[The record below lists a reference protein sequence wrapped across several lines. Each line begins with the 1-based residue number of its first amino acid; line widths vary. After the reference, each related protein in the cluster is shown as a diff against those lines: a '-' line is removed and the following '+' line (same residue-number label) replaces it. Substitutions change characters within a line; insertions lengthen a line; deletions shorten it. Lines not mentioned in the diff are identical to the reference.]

1 MGRITK
7 AGAWCNGEVA
17 YLAWMADGPIADC
30 LGFMI
35 TRVHETGPEAGARR
49 ILPTW
54 IAFTDQSNPDW
65 LEQDSSV
72 WPIQQYQ
79 WRDLTLRRS
88 RDEATVRPIDFRIH
102 YEITPLGLASPG
114 RKPVPASDTAPY
126 RDENGKPR
134 YVGPPRPL
142 FFLGEPFKTE
152 SIDVTHDFPGGGAIK
167 ATYTNGIL
175 STQNLLRQLEKVQ
188 GVKPENIAPGPAMRI
203 TEGLLKTLKAHIPKK
218 GDPIR
223 LFLTADV
230 LSFLTMLIDRAET
243 GNGELYLALYEL
255 HDPELI
261 ERLTALVKAGKAH
274 VILSTSG
281 STDLN
286 KKGDPLPRK
295 PVVWDTGNHDA
306 RIGLHA
312 AAPAAERMQDRLFNN
327 NSHIGHN
334 KFAVYVEGGVAR
346 AVMTGSTN
354 WTETGLCTQSN
365 NVILIEDKNVAA
377 RFLAYWKLLRDDPQP
392 VGVPLTV
399 SNHGETA
406 EGFAPSKGVQ
416 GPALRLANAAPTG
429 PVTLKDGKTT
439 VEILFSPNTKAP
451 SKNKTSPTPVDL
463 SRVYS
468 LMEHADSAILFLTFY
483 PGVRGE
489 QNVIGQAAELAVKRP
504 DLLVQGAI
512 SNPAALPPAKPG
524 EPTTYVHQ
532 PGGEVR
538 DLPQRAIWWPDGDT
552 GRVVMVRAA
561 AISAQFGDLRPE
573 LLSAGHAIIHDKIVV
588 IDPLHPDNC
597 TVITGSHNLGYK
609 ASYQNDENLL
619 IVRGNQSLAVAYAI
633 HILDVYDHYVLRAKL
648 QEELRQSL
656 IATGRPPKAE
666 SGGFLNA
673 KASWQGR
680 WFAPAKA
687 PSSRN
692 YFLGL

>member
-1 MGRITK
+1 M
-7 AGAWCNGEVA
+7 
-17 YLAWMADGPIADC
+17 
-30 LGFMI
+30 
-35 TRVHETGPEAGARR
+35 RV
-49 ILPTW
+49 
-54 IAFTDQSNPDW
+54 
-65 LEQDSSV
+65 
-72 WPIQQYQ
+72 
-79 WRDLTLRRS
+79 
-88 RDEATVRPIDFRIH
+88 
-102 YEITPLGLASPG
+102 
-114 RKPVPASDTAPY
+114 
-126 RDENGKPR
+126 
-134 YVGPPRPL
+134 
-142 FFLGEPFKTE
+142 
-152 SIDVTHDFPGGGAIK
+152 
-167 ATYTNGIL
+167 
-175 STQNLLRQLEKVQ
+175 
-188 GVKPENIAPGPAMRI
+188 

-230 LSFLTMLIDRAET
+230 LSFLTVLIDRAET
-243 GNGELYLALYEL
+243 GNGELYLALYGL

-312 AAPAAERMQDRLFNN
+312 AAPSAERMQDRLFNN

-416 GPALRLANAAPTG
+416 GTALRQANAAPTG
-429 PVTLKDGKTT
+429 PMKLKDGKTT

-451 SKNKTSPTPVDL
+451 TKNKTSPTPVDL

-468 LMEHADSAILFLTFY
+468 LMEHADSAILFLYLLSWCARRTERHR
-483 PGVRGE
+483 PGSGACR
-489 QNVIGQAAELAVKRP
+489 QAAGPARP
-504 DLLVQGAI
+504 GRDQQSGRHCRRQDPVNPQPMSI
-512 SNPAALPPAKPG
+512 SRMARSG
-524 EPTTYVHQ
+524 TC
-532 PGGEVR
+532 R
-538 DLPQRAIWWPDGDT
+538 S
-552 GRVVMVRAA
+552 GR
-561 AISAQFGDLRPE
+561 
-573 LLSAGHAIIHDKIVV
+573 
-588 IDPLHPDNC
+588 
-597 TVITGSHNLGYK
+597 
-609 ASYQNDENLL
+609 
-619 IVRGNQSLAVAYAI
+619 
-633 HILDVYDHYVLRAKL
+633 
-648 QEELRQSL
+648 
-656 IATGRPPKAE
+656 
-666 SGGFLNA
+666 SGGRTA
-673 KASWQGR
+673 IPAVSSWCAQR
-680 WFAPAKA
+680 PSP
-687 PSSRN
+687 PSSAIFVPN
-692 YFLGL
+692 C